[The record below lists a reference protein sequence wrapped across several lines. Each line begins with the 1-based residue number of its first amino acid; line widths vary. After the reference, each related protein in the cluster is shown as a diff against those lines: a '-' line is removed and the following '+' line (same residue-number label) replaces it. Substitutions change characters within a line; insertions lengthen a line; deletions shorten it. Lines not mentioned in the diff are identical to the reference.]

1 MTAVNP
7 VLQLVLILHGC
18 SFSYI
23 PVLWMKQIYATR
35 RVKSNFDSTVCFFP
49 VRNPADDDSGKD
61 YHELYDAINGLT
73 SSEKATVLLFYIEDY
88 STKEIAE
95 ILGMAS
101 VTVRSHLHRARKH
114 LKKILEQN
122 GER

>member
-1 MTAVNP
+1 MAVPYLDTESITERENS
-7 VLQLVLILHGC
+7 I
-18 SFSYI
+18 
-23 PVLWMKQIYATR
+23 
-35 RVKSNFDSTVCFFP
+35 
-49 VRNPADDDSGKD
+49 PADDEYGKD
-61 YHELYDAINGLT
+61 YNELYAAIDGLT

-101 VTVRSHLHRARKH
+101 VTVRSHLHRARRH
-114 LKKILEQN
+114 LRKILEQN